1 MNSLD
6 SSTRVLVLMQGK
18 GLRWLR
24 EELRA
29 LQVRIPLTEGC
40 LRELFRAADAAA
52 RQGADADRTSYVQR
66 LRQQLAACARF
77 VHLWTDSDDRIG
89 PAQDGESLQELVRI
103 ARSYSL
109 PRPWKLSEP
118 IVVEYRR
125 LSPSYLKWAS
135 DTV

>member
-1 MNSLD
+1 MNPLD
-6 SSTRVLVLMQGK
+6 SSTRMIVLMQGK

-24 EELRA
+24 DELEA

-40 LRELFRAADAAA
+40 LRELFRAADAVA
-52 RQGADADRTSYVQR
+52 RQPGGGEGPSYVQR
-66 LRQQLAACARF
+66 LRKQLAACARF
-77 VHLWTDSDDRIG
+77 VHHWTDSDDRIT
-89 PAQDGESLQELVRI
+89 ALHDGESLQELVRI

-125 LSPSYLKWAS
+125 MNPSYLKWAS